1 MQDGLQPECLHT
13 YMCGVML
20 ALGMLLRR
28 QPSTIAHE
36 LSISRILQTGLPRF
50 IHISRFLFLYL
61 TAVIVF
67 NWSESIR
74 RASDI

>member
-1 MQDGLQPECLHT
+1 MQDGLQPERLPT

-28 QPSTIAHE
+28 QPSTIAHG
-36 LSISRILQTGLPRF
+36 LSISRTLQTGLPRF
-50 IHISRFLFLYL
+50 IRISCFLFLYM

-67 NWSESIR
+67 NWSELIR